1 MSDGAMSPVI
11 QDTEEPSPSSSIL
24 FNSDSSC
31 ASLGLAQNTAATEE
45 NGSVESMEF
54 HEEHFSASDTE
65 ADSAISLVKCLNSA
79 SPSSSLVCRRNDNSA
94 IIRLNNE
101 LLKAKRSNWEVVDAL
116 GRAYQDIK
124 DLRLREQRLNSVLSN
139 CSSKLGG
146 TNGFT
151 ESLALPDSKI
161 IELQLALRR
170 EEAVKT
176 REDLRALMEERD
188 KLKEKLGRSESDRR
202 LVSFTSDQRER
213 ELELSQS
220 HIRDLAANIK
230 EKDEKILSVQD
241 KLNAFEKEKQVK
253 DEELEKIRDEKSS
266 LREAVI
272 RSEQEIEALSEKLQ
286 NVLLSK
292 DEGARHLSRQNAAQS
307 QGVQTHDSAG
317 KVLKLNGEE
326 TVTEETRLAKE
337 MRYLESRHNEDMK
350 VIHELSSQL
359 KEWERFVSFGYCVST
374 CDNMQY
380 HLNLIY
386 SQSG

>member
-11 QDTEEPSPSSSIL
+11 QETEEPSSNSSIL
-24 FNSDSSC
+24 FDSDSSC
-31 ASLGLAQNTAATEE
+31 ASLGVSQNTGATGE
-45 NGSVESMEF
+45 NGSVGSMEY
-54 HEEHFSASDTE
+54 HEERFSASDTE
-65 ADSAISLVKCLNSA
+65 ADSAISIVKCLNSV
-79 SPSSSLVCRRNDNSA
+79 SPSSSLVTRRNDNSA

-116 GRAYQDIK
+116 GKAYQDIK
-124 DLRLREQRLNSVLSN
+124 DLRLREQRLNAVISN
-139 CSSKLGG
+139 CGSKLGSA
-146 TNGFT
+146 NGFT

-176 REDLRALMEERD
+176 REDLRALIEERD

-202 LVSFTSDQRER
+202 LVSFTRDQRER

-220 HIRDLAANIK
+220 HIKDLAANIK

-241 KLNAFEKEKQVK
+241 KLIAFEKDMKAK
-253 DEELEKIRDEKSS
+253 DEELCIILDEKNA

-292 DEGARHLSRQNAAQS
+292 EENAKSLFKNAGQS
-307 QGVQTHDSAG
+307 LGIQTIDAAG
-317 KVLKLNGEE
+317 KVLRLNEEQVLGEDA
-326 TVTEETRLAKE
+326 RLAKE
-337 MRYLESRHNEDMK
+337 LRCLESRHEEDVK

-359 KEWERFVSFGYCVST
+359 KEWERFVKTLDIAFQCVIK
-374 CDNMQY
+374 CN
-380 HLNLIY
+380 IV
-386 SQSG
+386 

>member
-11 QDTEEPSPSSSIL
+11 QEPEEPSPSSSIL
-24 FNSDSSC
+24 FDSDSSC
-31 ASLGLAQNTAATEE
+31 SSLGVAQNTAA
-45 NGSVESMEF
+45 NGSVGSMAYQ
-54 HEEHFSASDTE
+54 EELFSASDTE
-65 ADSAISLVKCLNSA
+65 ADSAISIVKCLNSS
-79 SPSSSLVCRRNDNSA
+79 SPSSSLVTRCNDNSA

-116 GRAYQDIK
+116 GKAYQDIK
-124 DLRLREQRLNSVLSN
+124 DLRLREQRLNALLSN

-176 REDLRALMEERD
+176 REDLRALIEERD
-188 KLKEKLGRSESDRR
+188 KLIEKLGKSESDRR
-202 LVSFTSDQRER
+202 LVSFTRDQRER

-220 HIRDLAANIK
+220 HINDLAANIK

-241 KLNAFEKEKQVK
+241 KLIAFEKEMKAK
-253 DEELEKIRDEKSS
+253 DEELCKILDEKNA
-266 LREAVI
+266 LRVAVI
-272 RSEQEIEALSEKLQ
+272 RSEQEIEELSEKLQ

-292 DEGARHLSRQNAAQS
+292 EENAKRLFKNAGQS
-307 QGVQTHDSAG
+307 LGIQTVDAAG
-317 KVLKLNGEE
+317 KVPRLNGEQVLVE
-326 TVTEETRLAKE
+326 DTTLAKE
-337 MRYLESRHNEDMK
+337 LRYLESRHEEDVK

-359 KEWERFVSFGYCVST
+359 KEWERFVNFGYYVSM
-374 CDNMQY
+374 CY
-380 HLNLIY
+380 
-386 SQSG
+386 

>member
-1 MSDGAMSPVI
+1 MSDSAMSPVI
-11 QDTEEPSPSSSIL
+11 QETEEPSPSSSIL
-24 FNSDSSC
+24 FDSDSSC
-31 ASLGLAQNTAATEE
+31 ASLGVSQNTAATGES
-45 NGSVESMEF
+45 GSVESMAY
-54 HEEHFSASDTE
+54 HEELFSASDTE
-65 ADSAISLVKCLNSA
+65 ADSAISIVKCLNSA
-79 SPSSSLVCRRNDNSA
+79 SPSSSLVTRRNDNSA

-116 GRAYQDIK
+116 GKAYQDIK
-124 DLRLREQRLNSVLSN
+124 DLRLREQRLNAVLSN
-139 CSSKLGG
+139 GSSNLGG

-151 ESLALPDSKI
+151 ERLALPDSKI

-176 REDLRALMEERD
+176 REDLRELIEERD

-202 LVSFTSDQRER
+202 LVSFTRDQRER

-220 HIRDLAANIK
+220 HVNDLAANIK

-241 KLNAFEKEKQVK
+241 KLIAFEKELKAK
-253 DEELEKIRDEKSS
+253 DVELCKILDEKNA

-292 DEGARHLSRQNAAQS
+292 EENAKFKNAGQS
-307 QGVQTHDSAG
+307 LGIQTINPVG
-317 KVLKLNGEE
+317 KVLGLNGEQVLVE
-326 TVTEETRLAKE
+326 DTRFEKE
-337 MRYLESRHNEDMK
+337 LRYLESRHEEDSK

-359 KEWERFVSFGYCVST
+359 REWERFVNFGYYFSMC
-374 CDNMQY
+374 Y
-380 HLNLIY
+380 
-386 SQSG
+386 

>member
-11 QDTEEPSPSSSIL
+11 QETEEPSPNSSIL
-24 FNSDSSC
+24 FDSDSSC
-31 ASLGLAQNTAATEE
+31 PSLRVSQNTAATGE
-45 NGSVESMEF
+45 NGSFESMEY
-54 HEEHFSASDTE
+54 HEERFSASDTE
-65 ADSAISLVKCLNSA
+65 ADSAISIVKCLNSS
-79 SPSSSLVCRRNDNSA
+79 SPSSSLVTRRNDNSA

-116 GRAYQDIK
+116 GKAYQDIK
-124 DLRLREQRLNSVLSN
+124 DLRLREQRLNAVLSN

-146 TNGFT
+146 TNGLT
-151 ESLALPDSKI
+151 ESLVLPDSKI

-176 REDLRALMEERD
+176 REDLRALIEERD

-202 LVSFTSDQRER
+202 LVSFTRDQRER

-220 HIRDLAANIK
+220 HIKDLAANIK
-230 EKDEKILSVQD
+230 EKDEKMSSVQD
-241 KLNAFEKEKQVK
+241 KLIAFEKEMKAK
-253 DEELEKIRDEKSS
+253 DEELCKILDEKNA

-292 DEGARHLSRQNAAQS
+292 EENAKRFFKNAGQS
-307 QGVQTHDSAG
+307 LGIQTIDPAG
-317 KVLKLNGEE
+317 KVLRLNEEQVLGED
-326 TVTEETRLAKE
+326 TRLAKE
-337 MRYLESRHNEDMK
+337 LRYLESRHEEDVK

-359 KEWERFVSFGYCVST
+359 KEWERFVNCLYCVSI
-374 CDNMQY
+374 CY
-380 HLNLIY
+380 
-386 SQSG
+386 